1 MSDPFENHATGL
13 TSPARSAFEIT
24 PNDSTDLSSVTR
36 ALWVGTEGDVVVIMQ
51 SGDEVTFSTV
61 SGLLPIAV
69 SRVKSTNT
77 TASDIVGLL

>member
-13 TSPARSAFEIT
+13 SSPARSAFEIT
-24 PNDSTDLSSVTR
+24 PNDSADLDNVTR

-77 TASDIVGLL
+77 TASDIVGLF